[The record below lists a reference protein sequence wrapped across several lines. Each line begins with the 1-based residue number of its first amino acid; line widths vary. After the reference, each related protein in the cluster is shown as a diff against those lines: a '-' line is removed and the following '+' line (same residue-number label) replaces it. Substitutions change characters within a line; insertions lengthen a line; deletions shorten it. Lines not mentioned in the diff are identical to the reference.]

1 MFGRIVD
8 WVLALLALVAIFVT
22 GAWAVYSSENG
33 AESLEKTLQTQAT
46 QVLRENG
53 YDWAEVTLDGQHA
66 VLSGQSP
73 GDGAGKGAIETL
85 SDSGVL
91 GGAFAGPI
99 TALTDKVV
107 AGAPISP
114 YIWSVEKTRA
124 GRFIFTGYAPDR
136 ATIEALI
143 EDAEAMA
150 PGEVE
155 NLLRVGNGQPRG
167 DWFATAHMGLQELES
182 FEYGKVDFIDST
194 LRIEGLA
201 LSPEYRSRI
210 QNGLAG
216 LDENFTF
223 ESDIR
228 GAGLW
233 SASLSAGMLTLDG
246 TIASE
251 NERADIL
258 QLVQNNFEGP
268 VVDQMTVRAH
278 DHARWLSGVQAIM
291 PHFLRFRS
299 GFVTFAPEEEGYRV
313 SGEATGSTLAFLR
326 EDTSGSLGFPV
337 NIDVVSVEDD
347 VAEIAGLD
355 FSTDTLVA
363 CQAGFGAVLSANRV
377 NFQSGSASI
386 DRSSGST
393 LDKLMSVA
401 RRCEGL
407 VFEIGGHT
415 DSQGDRAANISLS
428 RKRAQA
434 VADYMTSR
442 GIAVDQIDA
451 IGFGPDVPIGPND
464 TANGRAANRRI
475 EFKVVEGG

>member
-167 DWFATAHMGLQELES
+167 DWFTTAHMGLQELES

-223 ESDIR
+223 EADIR

-251 NERADIL
+251 NERADIR
-258 QLVQNNFEGP
+258 P
-268 VVDQMTVRAH
+268 D
-278 DHARWLSGVQAIM
+278 
-291 PHFLRFRS
+291 
-299 GFVTFAPEEEGYRV
+299 RV
-313 SGEATGSTLAFLR
+313 AQ
-326 EDTSGSLGFPV
+326 
-337 NIDVVSVEDD
+337 
-347 VAEIAGLD
+347 
-355 FSTDTLVA
+355 STDHGDDQHV
-363 CQAGFGAVLSANRV
+363 NR
-377 NFQSGSASI
+377 
-386 DRSSGST
+386 ST
-393 LDKLMSVA
+393 N
-401 RRCEGL
+401 
-407 VFEIGGHT
+407 T
-415 DSQGDRAANISLS
+415 N
-428 RKRAQA
+428 
-434 VADYMTSR
+434 
-442 GIAVDQIDA
+442 
-451 IGFGPDVPIGPND
+451 GPG
-464 TANGRAANRRI
+464 
-475 EFKVVEGG
+475 